1 MCWSIFYLLTKR
13 EEKRK
18 EKKKIKDLPNFLLVM
33 VIGNFVSA

>member
-18 EKKKIKDLPNFLLVM
+18 EKKSKDLPNFLVM